1 MKFRELEINEQL
13 LRAIDDMGFVDMT
26 EIQERAIP
34 RLMEGGDL
42 IGKSQTGTGKTMAFA
57 IPAIEKIDPELRKP
71 QADT

>member
-34 RLMEGGDL
+34 V
-42 IGKSQTGTGKTMAFA
+42 
-57 IPAIEKIDPELRKP
+57 
-71 QADT
+71 